1 MTKPPP
7 LSLALGDAHRMGSW
21 GDTGATK
28 TQATL
33 SPGPETRVR
42 SLAYSHFGADG
53 LLHCSSLSPFSPDFA
68 PQYDNNHRWDSLKA
82 HQVKQEIL
90 TRATGS
96 SQVHVRSINM
106 SQFTNISIPSVLMN
120 LSCLGHPPIHQAHF
134 ISGTHARAISSSGAS
149 GPQTDRVSIN
159 LE

>member
-53 LLHCSSLSPFSPDFA
+53 LLPPSPLSL
-68 PQYDNNHRWDSLKA
+68 
-82 HQVKQEIL
+82 L
-90 TRATGS
+90 TLHLNMIITTG
-96 SQVHVRSINM
+96 
-106 SQFTNISIPSVLMN
+106 
-120 LSCLGHPPIHQAHF
+120 
-134 ISGTHARAISSSGAS
+134 GTH
-149 GPQTDRVSIN
+149 
-159 LE
+159 